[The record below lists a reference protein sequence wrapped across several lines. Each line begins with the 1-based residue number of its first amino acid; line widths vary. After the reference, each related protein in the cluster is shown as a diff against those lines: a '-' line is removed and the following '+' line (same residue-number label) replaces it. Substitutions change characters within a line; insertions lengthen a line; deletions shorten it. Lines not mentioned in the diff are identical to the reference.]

1 MTEEKTRKKLEANLR
16 ECEHRLEN
24 LGEDFQIKNAG
35 EPFRMNP
42 HGQEI
47 LEYIRQR
54 KDDYAR
60 AKEREREA
68 AKAHGGSAVGRT
80 PLKVKQILSG
90 TIVGKTPMKTKANL
104 ATSTLAAR
112 TLSKSKHTLS
122 GSIVGQTPMKSKQIN
137 STNGGKTPLKSK
149 GNL

>member
-1 MTEEKTRKKLEANLR
+1 MAEEKTRKKLEANLR

-47 LEYIRQR
+47 LDYIRQR
-54 KDDYAR
+54 KDDYAK

-68 AKAHGGSAVGRT
+68 AKTHGGRT

-104 ATSTLAAR
+104 ASSTLAAR

-122 GSIVGQTPMKSKQIN
+122 GSIVGQTPMKTKQIN
-137 STNGGKTPLKSK
+137 ATNGGKTPLKSK